1 MTLFWMLAA
10 ALLLLALLFVM
21 LPLWRKNVVSNAV
34 LRDAANLEI
43 LRDQSAEMSADLE
56 HGLLNQESFEQG
68 QRELQARLIDEV
80 KSTQPVAAVPRNPA
94 KILAMV
100 LMVLVPLASV
110 SLYLKL
116 GNSKALLP
124 QQDELSVAD
133 GFGVI
138 RSETALED
146 LEKRLVKFPDNP
158 DGWLQ
163 LGRSYTEMKRYAD
176 ATRAYAQ
183 LVKLVP
189 NEAQVWTDY
198 ADAYAMDH
206 GQTLLG
212 EPTKFLEKA
221 LQLDGNNTTA
231 LALSGS
237 ADMERGDYVSAITH
251 WQKLVALLPPEYPDL
266 QMIKDGV
273 KQARQFLAMQKGGK
287 EKLAQLDRQQPSAQQ
302 PSAAAPANTALAI
315 TGKVS
320 LSPAMLSKVSP
331 DDIVFILA
339 RAAEG
344 PKMPL
349 AVLRKQVKDLPMEF
363 SLDDSMA
370 MQPQLKLS
378 GFDQVVVLARVSK
391 SGTPMAQAGDV
402 QGSTA
407 TIKPGTK
414 GLNIVIDTVVQ

>member
-1 MTLFWMLAA
+1 MTLFWILAA
-10 ALLLLALLFVM
+10 AMLIIAMAFLLI
-21 LPLWRKNVVSNAV
+21 PLWRKNVRSNAV

-43 LRDQSAEMSADLE
+43 LRDQSAEMSADLA
-56 HGLLNQESFEQG
+56 HGLLSEESFAQG
-68 QRELQARLIDEV
+68 QRELQARLLDEV
-80 KSTQPVAAVPRNPA
+80 KPSESNAAVPRNPS
-94 KILAMV
+94 KVLALV
-100 LMVLVPLASV
+100 LTVLLPLGSV
-110 SLYLKL
+110 LLYLQL
-116 GNSKALLP
+116 GNSKALMP
-124 QQDELSVAD
+124 QQAELSVAD

-138 RSETALED
+138 RSEAALQD
-146 LEKRLVKFPDNP
+146 LEAKLVKFPENP

-163 LGRSYTEMKRYAD
+163 LGRSYTELKRYSD
-176 ATRAYAQ
+176 ATRAYEH

-189 NEAQVWTDY
+189 NEAQLWTDY

-212 EPTKFLEKA
+212 EPTKFLGKA
-221 LQLDGNNTTA
+221 LAIDANNTTA

-237 ADMERGDYVSAITH
+237 AAMERGDYVAAITH
-251 WQKLVALLPPEYPDL
+251 WQKLVALLPADYQDI

-273 KQARQFLAMQKGGK
+273 KQAREFLTMQAGGK
-287 EKLAQLDRQQPSAQQ
+287 AKLAQLDKGVAAVKTVASAQ
-302 PSAAAPANTALAI
+302 AI

-320 LSPAMLSKVSP
+320 LSKELLSKVSP

-349 AVLRKQVKDLPMEF
+349 AVLRKQVKDLPLEF

-378 GFDQVVVLARVSK
+378 GFAQVVVVARVSK
-391 SGTPMAQAGDV
+391 SGTPMAQPGDAE
-402 QGSTA
+402 GMSA

-414 GLNIVIDTVVQ
+414 GLNIVINQLVK